1 MHVVTQVELYVHASN
16 TRAFDIF
23 GRRFI
28 LMRFRSYTPTGYM
41 YVFVLIYCQKRF
53 QIADA
58 FSMKTLG
65 ALVWTEGLSA
75 SKCIRFKT
83 KTP

>member
-1 MHVVTQVELYVHASN
+1 MHVVTQVELDVHASN

-23 GRRFI
+23 RRRFH
-28 LMRFRSYTPTGYM
+28 F
-41 YVFVLIYCQKRF
+41 
-53 QIADA
+53 DA
-58 FSMKTLG
+58 FSTIHTNRIYLCFRFDPLSKAFSLKTLG

-75 SKCIRFKT
+75 AKCIRSKT

>member
-1 MHVVTQVELYVHASN
+1 MHVVTQVELDVHASN

-23 GRRFI
+23 GRRLYF
-28 LMRFRSYTPTGYM
+28 
-41 YVFVLIYCQKRF
+41 
-53 QIADA
+53 DA
-58 FSMKTLG
+58 FSTVHTNRIYVRFRFDPLSKAFSLKTLG